1 MLPPENFYGM
11 IEYKRY
17 IIPSSKERYIQY
29 ETQLLWRL
37 AEGKGEAIY
46 YIGVDDDGTIHNI
59 NDKQYK
65 ISIKNLKL
73 LCRKNKINIIEI
85 KKHILD
91 NNYYYT
97 IHLQKKIKKIEE
109 KRILLLGNTMTGK
122 TKFLAYIIKN
132 KLGKNASL
140 FMHTHKH
147 EIETGKTSSCNYYY
161 ITYKNTRLVFIDSPG
176 DNKYI
181 KTRHKIISSIDFDL
195 ILYFYKDNWDYE
207 ELYQKYFN
215 LVKIPVIRINIFSK
229 KNRFPKININK
240 PIERKKL
247 ISNIFNRINNNNNI
261 INNIYKITSTIKIN
275 DIGLIL
281 TGYLNG
287 GTLEKNKKYYYY
299 NNNISNVIIKSIHI
313 NENPININN
322 NDAICSILLNKDI
335 NVKYGFISNKKYI
348 KKNNIMIKILYNN
361 GNNYNC
367 FINNIYTK
375 LNIVNKKNDILYC
388 NNIIYYKQKY
398 ILGNNFIGLIYEE

>member
-17 IIPSSKERYIQY
+17 IIPSSKERYVKY

-59 NDKQYK
+59 NNKQYK
-65 ISIKNLKL
+65 LSIKNLKS
-73 LCRKNKINIIEI
+73 LCCKNKINIIEI

-91 NNYYYT
+91 SNYYYT
-97 IHLQKKIKKIEE
+97 IHLQKKIKNIEE
-109 KRILLLGNTMTGK
+109 KRILLIGNTMTGK

-147 EIETGKTSSCNYYY
+147 EIETGNTSSCNYYY

-176 DNKYI
+176 NNKYI

-195 ILYFYKDNWDYE
+195 ILYFYKDKWDYE

-215 LVKIPVIRINIFSK
+215 LVNIPVIRINIFSK
-229 KNRFPKININK
+229 KNRFPKINIDK

-247 ISNIFNRINNNNNI
+247 ISNIFNKIKKNNNI

-299 NNNISNVIIKSIHI
+299 NNNISNIKIKSIHI

-322 NDAICSILLNKDI
+322 NNAICSIMLNKDI
-335 NVKYGFISNKKYI
+335 NIKYGFISDKKFI
-348 KKNNIMIKILYNN
+348 KKNNIMIKILYSN

-375 LNIVNKKNDILYC
+375 LNIINKKNDILYC

>member
-17 IIPSSKERYIQY
+17 IIPLSKERYIQY

-65 ISIKNLKL
+65 LSIKNLKS

-195 ILYFYKDNWDYE
+195 ILYFYKDNWNYE

-215 LVKIPVIRINIFSK
+215 LVNIPVIRINIFSK

-247 ISNIFNRINNNNNI
+247 ISNIFNKIKKNNNI

-275 DIGLIL
+275 DMGLIL

-299 NNNISNVIIKSIHI
+299 NNNISNIIIKSIHI

-322 NDAICSILLNKDI
+322 NDAICSILLNKDKNI
-335 NVKYGFISNKKYI
+335 KYGFISNKKYI

>member
-46 YIGVDDDGTIHNI
+46 YIGVDDNGTIHNI

-65 ISIKNLKL
+65 LSIKNLKS

-181 KTRHKIISSIDFDL
+181 KTRHKIISSIDFNL
-195 ILYFYKDNWDYE
+195 ILYFYKDNWNYE

-247 ISNIFNRINNNNNI
+247 ISNIFNRINNNNNV

-275 DIGLIL
+275 DMGLIL

-299 NNNISNVIIKSIHI
+299 NNDISNIIIKSIHI